1 LINGIGEP
9 PALTGTVGGY
19 PEYNGWVLITK
30 DKRLPWIP
38 QTLADRLDIEGEKRA
53 TALAEAKRR
62 PAGVI
67 KDDEAGGIQWAEK
80 QVRDY
85 QQYRASFTPEQLRA
99 PAVWG
104 DPNGDSRKRLEAEIA
119 ELRKLSPA
127 DQQQAD
133 AIGLESRNLERQAQ
147 AEVRNKNAEEAA
159 RLRER
164 SRELALKVREIRDA
178 HQRRS
183 VPLIL
188 DASATY
194 DLKNIQPGPAER
206 AMRVKRDPAFPDTS
220 SPNRIQLIAVM
231 LSFGPKPSGAM
242 RDWQNKVKDAFD
254 VTTLAA
260 LLR

>member
-9 PALTGTVGGY
+9 PRLTGTVNGY

-38 QTLADRLDIEGEKRA
+38 QTLVDRLDIEGEKRA
-53 TALAEAKRR
+53 TALADARR
-62 PAGVI
+62 RLAGVV
-67 KDDEAGGIQWAEK
+67 KDDEAGGIHWAEK

-85 QQYRASFTPEQLRA
+85 QRYRASFTPEQLRA

-104 DPNGDSRKRLEAEIA
+104 DPTGDGRKRLDAQIA
-119 ELRKLSPA
+119 ELRTLSPA
-127 DQQQAD
+127 DQQQVD
-133 AIGLESRNLERQAQ
+133 AVGLESRNLERQAQ
-147 AEVRNKNAEEAA
+147 AEIRNKNPEEAA

-164 SRELALKVREIRDA
+164 SRELALKVRAIRDA
-178 HQRRS
+178 HQART

-194 DLKNIQPGPAER
+194 DLTNIQPGPADR
-206 AMRVKRDPAFPDTS
+206 AMRVKRDPAFADTS
-220 SPNRIQLIAVM
+220 APNRIQVIAVM

-242 RDWQNKVKDAFD
+242 LDWQNKVKASFD
-254 VTTLAA
+254 VTALAA